1 MIDHLTLTVR
11 DVDRRVEFYTRAL
24 APLGYRMLMEFER
37 VYGFGE
43 DKPVLWIK
51 EDEVPTPPQHLAFVA
66 RRRADVDAF
75 YAAALAA
82 GARDN
87 GPPGLREHYH
97 PTYYAAFVIDP
108 DGHPIEAVN
117 HREAARRPAAR
128 RTVARRSP
136 PRRAARK
143 TGKTAKARKQ
153 AGAAQR
159 SKRPKRR

>member
-11 DVDRRVEFYTRAL
+11 DVDRSVDFYTRAL

-37 VYGFGE
+37 VYGFGDE
-43 DKPVLWIK
+43 KPVLWIK
-51 EDEVPTPPQHLAFVA
+51 QDEVPTPPQHLAFAA

-97 PTYYAAFVIDP
+97 PSYYAAFVIDL
-108 DGHPIEAVN
+108 DGNPIEAVN
-117 HREAARRPAAR
+117 
-128 RTVARRSP
+128 
-136 PRRAARK
+136 
-143 TGKTAKARKQ
+143 
-153 AGAAQR
+153 
-159 SKRPKRR
+159 

>member
-11 DVDRRVEFYTRAL
+11 DVDRSVDFYTRAL

-37 VYGFGE
+37 VYGFGDE
-43 DKPVLWIK
+43 KPVLWIK
-51 EDEVPTPPQHLAFVA
+51 QDEVPTPPQHLAFAA

-97 PTYYAAFVIDP
+97 PTYYAAFVLDL
-108 DGHPIEAVN
+108 DGNPIEAVN
-117 HREAARRPAAR
+117 HAEAARGSTERA
-128 RTVARRSP
+128 
-136 PRRAARK
+136 PR
-143 TGKTAKARKQ
+143 KARK
-153 AGAAQR
+153 APGTRSRSKGSPR
-159 SKRPKRR
+159 SKRSRRR

>member
-11 DVDRRVEFYTRAL
+11 DVDRSVAFYTRAL
-24 APLGYRMLMEFER
+24 GPLGYRVLMEFER
-37 VYGFGE
+37 VYGLG
-43 DKPVLWIK
+43 DGKPDFWLK
-51 EDEVPTPPQHLAFVA
+51 QDDPPTNPQHLAFAA
-66 RRRADVDAF
+66 RTRAAVDAF

-117 HREAARRPAAR
+117 HAEPAAGRRTPARRA
-128 RTVARRSP
+128 S
-136 PRRAARK
+136 RK
-143 TGKTAKARKQ
+143 AGTAAKARARKAPR
-153 AGAAQR
+153 AGRKPRAA
-159 SKRPKRR
+159 KRRRR